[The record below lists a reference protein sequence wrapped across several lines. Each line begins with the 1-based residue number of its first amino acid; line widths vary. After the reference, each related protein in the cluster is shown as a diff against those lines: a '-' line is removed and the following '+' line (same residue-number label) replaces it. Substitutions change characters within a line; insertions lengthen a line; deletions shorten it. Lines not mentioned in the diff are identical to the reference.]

1 MGKAKNPIIVRIDD
15 LLAGREKG
23 RKDLITAIGAN
34 RGALTNWDKR
44 GTVPAADIALEI
56 ADYLGVSVR
65 LLITGKDEQ
74 GLTLEERNL
83 LVKYNSLDDRD
94 RYEVNALLDA
104 KLKANLPSKKE
115 ASGVLPEDKAV
126 RNPRAVGEP

>member
-1 MGKAKNPIIVRIDD
+1 MKNSQNPIVMRIDN
-15 LLAGREKG
+15 LLAIQKKE
-23 RKDLITAIGAN
+23 RKELVSSVGAN

-44 GTVPAADIALEI
+44 GTVPAADIALKI

-65 LLITGKDEQ
+65 WLITGEDEQ

-83 LVKYNSLDDRD
+83 LVKYRSLDQRG

-104 KLKANLPSKKE
+104 KLKGVVSDLEGEKE
-115 ASGVLPEDKAV
+115 TTA
-126 RNPRAVGEP
+126 